1 MAKTNNLKDYLT
13 DLYEGIASK
22 KPNAS
27 RNPQN
32 FRSEIE
38 SIVTGIDGVEAS
50 NNDTEITITK
60 SKSALYVDADIDYIG
75 LEHNAYVVIDSEDGS
90 NEVEID
96 MNSGKVIAENLE
108 PQNIAKDVNILGVVG
123 TYEGGSSEDYLE
135 QLNNNTLTSYSNS
148 NITAVRAYM
157 FYCNTTLTSIN
168 LPLVSSVGTKCF
180 YNCSNLEIVNLPLAK
195 NIGTQAFYLDN
206 LLTDVYLGYGG
217 VVTLSSTS
225 AFTSAGTT
233 QGYIN
238 VHVRSEYADQY
249 ATATNWS
256 SLIADGTIV
265 IVGDYSD

>member
-96 MNSGKVIAENLE
+96 RNSGKVIAENLE

-123 TYEGGSSEDYLE
+123 TYEGGSSGTPIELA
-135 QLNNNTLTSYSNS
+135 TSEEME
-148 NITAVRAYM
+148 AV
-157 FYCNTTLTSIN
+157 
-168 LPLVSSVGTKCF
+168 LV
-180 YNCSNLEIVNLPLAK
+180 AD
-195 NIGTQAFYLDN
+195 NIGKIYKFVGETNETFTNGN
-206 LLTDVYLGYGG
+206 LY
-217 VVTLSSTS
+217 
-225 AFTSAGTT
+225 
-233 QGYIN
+233 Q
-238 VHVRSEYADQY
+238 
-249 ATATNWS
+249 
-256 SLIADGTIV
+256 V
-265 IVGDYSD
+265 IEEAE